1 MLVIYGAGAVGL
13 VVGAR
18 LARAGLPSLLVT
30 RRPEAARRIN
40 ESCVRIED
48 PAAGCALEQRVAAV
62 CGIEAAA
69 ERIEAGPVIFC
80 MRSPDTAAA
89 ARALAAVAPEATVAS
104 FQNDVDNEER
114 LAAEFPRVIGG
125 CVRQTSTRTAENAA
139 VAVGGGRIVVGLW
152 PSGDAPFVSGLADAL
167 RRAGYD
173 AAVSTQ
179 ILDDKWLKLCVNLMS
194 APNALIRREDHA
206 TRAFVELKARL
217 LEEARAI
224 LLAAGIPARSC
235 DGRDRSLDQEIAHQ
249 RESLALGTSARALP
263 VYNQV
268 WAALRHGGPVEADRY
283 HRRMLELAAAH
294 GVPAPQNARVLEALE
309 RAVREARGPESL
321 AAADL
326 LVSGREP
333 T

>member
-18 LARAGLPSLLVT
+18 LARAGVPLLFVT
-30 RRPEAARRIN
+30 RRPEAARRIQ
-40 ESCVRIED
+40 ERGIRIED
-48 PAAGCALEQRVAAV
+48 PATGRAFEQQALAV

-69 ERIEAGPVIFC
+69 ERIEAGPVVFC
-80 MRSPDTAAA
+80 MRSADTAAA
-89 ARALAAVAPEATVAS
+89 ARALAAVAPDALVAS
-104 FQNDVDNEER
+104 LQNDVDNEPA
-114 LAAEFPRVIGG
+114 LAAEFREVIGG

-139 VAVGGGRIVVGLW
+139 VALGEGRIPIGLW
-152 PSGDAPFVSGLADAL
+152 PHGDSPAARGLADAL

-173 AAVSTQ
+173 APVSTR
-179 ILDDKWLKLCVNLMS
+179 IIDDKWLKLCVNLMS
-194 APNALIRREDHA
+194 APNAMIRREDHA

-235 DGRDRSLDQEIAHQ
+235 DGRDRSLDQEIAYQ

-268 WAALRHGGPVEADRY
+268 WAALRSGGPVEADRY

-294 GVPAPQNARVLEALE
+294 GISAPQNQRVLTALE
-309 RAVREARGPESL
+309 RAVRERTGPERFGAGELL
-321 AAADL
+321 ASD
-326 LVSGREP
+326 
-333 T
+333 

>member
-18 LARAGLPSLLVT
+18 LARAGLPVLLVT
-30 RRPEAARRIN
+30 RRPEAAQRIH
-40 ESCVRIED
+40 ELGVRIED
-48 PAAGCALEQRVAAV
+48 PATGRAFEQRVAAV

-69 ERIEAGPVIFC
+69 ERIEAGPVLFC

-89 ARALAAVAPEATVAS
+89 ARALAAVAREATVAS
-104 FQNDVDNEER
+104 LQNDVDNEPA
-114 LAAEFPRVIGG
+114 LAAVFPRVIGG
-125 CVRQTSTRTAENAA
+125 CVRQTSTRTADNCV

-152 PSGDAPFVSGLADAL
+152 PSGDAPVARELADAL

-173 AAVSTQ
+173 VGVSTR
-179 ILDDKWLKLCVNLMS
+179 IADDKWLKLCVNLMS

-206 TRAFVELKARL
+206 THAFVEVKARL

-294 GVPAPQNARVLEALE
+294 GIPAPQNARVLEALE
-309 RAVREARGPESL
+309 RAVLERTGPECLGAQELL
-321 AAADL
+321 ASA
-326 LVSGREP
+326 
-333 T
+333 

>member
-18 LARAGLPSLLVT
+18 LARAGLPVLLVT
-30 RRPEAARRIN
+30 RRPEAARRID
-40 ESCVRIED
+40 EAGVRIED
-48 PAAGCALEQRVAAV
+48 PSTGRAFEQRVAAV

-69 ERIEAGPVIFC
+69 KRIEAGPVLFC
-80 MRSPDTAAA
+80 MRSSDTAAA
-89 ARALAAVAPEATVAS
+89 ARALAAVAREATVAS
-104 FQNDVDNEER
+104 LQNDVDNEER
-114 LAAEFPRVIGG
+114 LSAEFPRVVGG
-125 CVRQTSTRTAENAA
+125 SVRQTSTRTAENAV
-139 VAVGGGRIVVGLW
+139 VAVGRGRIVIGLW
-152 PSGDAPFVSGLADAL
+152 PSGDAPAVHELADAL
-167 RRAGYD
+167 RRADYD
-173 AAVSTQ
+173 VGLSTQ
-179 ILDDKWLKLCVNLMS
+179 IAEDKWLKLCVNLMS

-206 TRAFVELKARL
+206 TRAFVEIKARL

-224 LLAAGIPARSC
+224 LLAAGISARSC

-249 RESLALGTSARALP
+249 RESLAAGTSAHSLP

-268 WAALRHGGPVEADRY
+268 WAALGYGGPVEADRY

-294 GVPAPQNARVLEALE
+294 GIPAPQNARVLEALE
-309 RAVREARGPESL
+309 RAMREALGPESL

-326 LVSGREP
+326 LAPAREP